1 MSAILDNITFF
12 NVIKNFVNSTCSKAI
27 PLVACFLNQ
36 GATQFNRDF
45 FVNGATINIQ
55 ASNNGRNVD
64 SQTSG
69 LSCTQ
74 NQILFPNGFN
84 YAIFMTTGMIWC
96 ETITQIRNIVGP
108 NATILY
114 KLDFA
119 RTPPGSDE
127 SVMHYTEVSFNPGDG
142 PITRKPFAINRG
154 QGMAAGT
161 TLKFKMHVY
170 LYPTGT
176 GNYFLD
182 EAIFTEYPT
191 LQHVGT
197 CRALDCT
204 IISGPR
210 INLWGINQTGG

>member
-12 NVIKNFVNSTCSKAI
+12 NVIKNFVNSTCSKSI
-27 PLVACFLNQ
+27 PLIACFLNQ

-119 RTPPGSDE
+119 RTPPGSSE

-176 GNYFLD
+176 GSYLLD

-191 LQHVGT
+191 LPHVGT
-197 CRALDCT
+197 VRALDCT

-210 INLWGINQTGG
+210 IKLWGVDQEGG